1 MNKSSVSNFNV
12 ILCLDDTNIQH
23 ETAMVLQFL
32 ALNVLIRLPRLTGL
46 TQKSCFIGKA
56 AWGYVALP
64 SGPAD
69 FYLSVK
75 HLGWKG
81 TKGGAALWSP
91 ERCFPWQWN
100 VFSVQLALCR
110 VSTGSGYS
118 RNRKTLQI
126 IWQHMAPSEAGC
138 CQDRMQYSQ
147 LIVCVFVC
155 SNNRTYSGTRQW
167 RFQAQM
173 WPMHPS
179 FFLNYS
185 FTEQCK
191 MS

>member
-1 MNKSSVSNFNV
+1 MV
-12 ILCLDDTNIQH
+12 LCLDDTHIQH

-32 ALNVLIRLPRLTGL
+32 AVNVLIHLPGLTGL
-46 TQKSCFIGKA
+46 TQESCFIGKA

-100 VFSVQLALCR
+100 VFGVQLALPR

-126 IWQHMAPSEAGC
+126 IWQHMAPSEAAC

-147 LIVCVFVC
+147 LIVCLFAVITE
-155 SNNRTYSGTRQW
+155 RIQALASGD
-167 RFQAQM
+167 FQRRCDLCI
-173 WPMHPS
+173 PHS
-179 FFLNYS
+179 F
-185 FTEQCK
+185 
-191 MS
+191 

>member
-1 MNKSSVSNFNV
+1 
-12 ILCLDDTNIQH
+12 
-23 ETAMVLQFL
+23 MVLQFL
-32 ALNVLIRLPRLTGL
+32 ALNVLIHLPRLTAL
-46 TQKSCFIGKA
+46 TQESCFIGKA

-81 TKGGAALWSP
+81 TKGGVALWSP

-100 VFSVQLALCR
+100 VFGVQLALPR

-126 IWQHMAPSEAGC
+126 IWQHMAPSEAAC

-167 RFQAQM
+167 RFPAQM

>member
-1 MNKSSVSNFNV
+1 MSWWHTHTTWNSDGFTISSCKCINPSARAHRINTGILFYRKSSVR
-12 ILCLDDTNIQH
+12 ICCTPQ
-23 ETAMVLQFL
+23 
-32 ALNVLIRLPRLTGL
+32 RTGWL
-46 TQKSCFIGKA
+46 
-56 AWGYVALP
+56 
-64 SGPAD
+64 
-69 FYLSVK
+69 LSVK

-100 VFSVQLALCR
+100 VFGVQLALPR

-126 IWQHMAPSEAGC
+126 IWQHMAPSEAAC

-167 RFQAQM
+167 RFPAQM